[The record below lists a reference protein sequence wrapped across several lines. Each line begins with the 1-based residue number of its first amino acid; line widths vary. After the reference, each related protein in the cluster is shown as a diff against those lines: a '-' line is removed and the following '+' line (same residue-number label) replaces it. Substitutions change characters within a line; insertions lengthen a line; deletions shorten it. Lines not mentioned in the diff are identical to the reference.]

1 MKISFSSL
9 LTAVLFVSLPLANA
23 LPVRPVPT
31 EENTAL
37 KTRIPRLRSLILS
50 GNQLTLLRERSSSS
64 ADEFGTTLR
73 SSSDVSE
80 TDFRLGHT
88 GNTLPSKITSEN
100 TDSSH
105 SREIRSVTYSDTQ
118 VPVESSTENVPTQEA
133 TSSPVKEQTTTGFK
147 EEVTTPSSIQEET
160 TVTLTT
166 EIPTVAPTVVLV
178 QEYLENAS
186 TQVDYLLARLDKQYR
201 LIGVVD
207 YIPDERYRPSLP
219 SDVLDNSRQCVQ
231 IELTLLAMHEVLVDF
246 LPHLNALYTL
256 NGDTT
261 VYISTRTLA
270 WFISSPPVYDYIPEG
285 IQGTGTKNTEEVVNT
300 LGALRTQASLMQQVI
315 SNLKKC

>member
-1 MKISFSSL
+1 MNGKKDSNFSIHPLTYMQVQNEKCLLLYEQNYQCFFMQLSAFSSL

-50 GNQLTLLRERSSSS
+50 GNQLILLHERSSSS

-73 SSSDVSE
+73 TGSDVSE
-80 TDFRLGHT
+80 TDFRLDHT

-100 TDSSH
+100 TDKSH

-147 EEVTTPSSIQEET
+147 EEATTPSSIQEET
-160 TVTLTT
+160 TVTFAT

-201 LIGVVD
+201 LVS
-207 YIPDERYRPSLP
+207 DE
-219 SDVLDNSRQCVQ
+219 
-231 IELTLLAMHEVLVDF
+231 
-246 LPHLNALYTL
+246 
-256 NGDTT
+256 
-261 VYISTRTLA
+261 
-270 WFISSPPVYDYIPEG
+270 
-285 IQGTGTKNTEEVVNT
+285 K
-300 LGALRTQASLMQQVI
+300 
-315 SNLKKC
+315 